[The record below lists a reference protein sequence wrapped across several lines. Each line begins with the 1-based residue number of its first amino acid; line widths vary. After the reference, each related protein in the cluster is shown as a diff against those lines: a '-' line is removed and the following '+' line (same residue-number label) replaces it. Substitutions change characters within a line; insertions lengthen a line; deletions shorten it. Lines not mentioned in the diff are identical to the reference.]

1 MCQAL
6 VSIEMMMM
14 IKKKKNQALAVSSWN
29 LSKCTG
35 KQSNEKAGYMLW
47 GQRCPEMEGA
57 VRFAEKVI
65 SRVRPTG

>member
-6 VSIEMMMM
+6 VSFEMMTIV
-14 IKKKKNQALAVSSWN
+14 IKKRQSRALSSWN
-29 LSKCTG
+29 LSKRTG

-65 SRVRPTG
+65 SG

>member
-6 VSIEMMMM
+6 VSFEMMMIV
-14 IKKKKNQALAVSSWN
+14 IKKHKKQARALSSWN
-29 LSKCTG
+29 LSKRTG

-65 SRVRPTG
+65 SG